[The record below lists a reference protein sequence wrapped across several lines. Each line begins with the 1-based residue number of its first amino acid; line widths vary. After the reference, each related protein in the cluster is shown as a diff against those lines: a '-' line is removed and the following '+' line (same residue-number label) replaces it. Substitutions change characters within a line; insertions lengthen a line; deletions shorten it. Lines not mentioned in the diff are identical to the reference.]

1 MIPMLLFR
9 ETFAGGEASD
19 VFNDYRPWIK
29 NTSPL
34 NWGGVIV
41 VDVEQGFCQSQVD
54 KKAQIED
61 WEEEDFVW

>member
-1 MIPMLLFR
+1 MNKEKECKEYVAPEL
-9 ETFAGGEASD
+9 T
-19 VFNDYRPWIK
+19 
-29 NTSPL
+29 
-34 NWGGVIV
+34 GVMV

>member
-1 MIPMLLFR
+1 MDKEYVAPELR
-9 ETFAGGEASD
+9 
-19 VFNDYRPWIK
+19 
-29 NTSPL
+29 
-34 NWGGVIV
+34 GGVIV